1 MSYLFC
7 SFMTTYQL
15 SFCLRIFAYCV
26 HSVCFCW
33 LSSLMCRER
42 ICLGSLFITT
52 RPIFFG
58 GNSGFHL
65 LSQCNYRGSFN
76 FKVSWFGNKI
86 KHMVTLFINQSP
98 SSIVDLCEADLLNEG
113 HLVGTV
119 QPRDGSLQMRCKSLV
134 YPRCYPKRRVP

>member
-1 MSYLFC
+1 MI
-7 SFMTTYQL
+7 TYQL

-33 LSSLMCRER
+33 LSSLMFRER
-42 ICLGSLFITT
+42 ICLSSLFITT
-52 RPIFFG
+52 RPIFSEAILVFTYCLSVITG
-58 GNSGFHL
+58 VL
-65 LSQCNYRGSFN
+65 LTL
-76 FKVSWFGNKI
+76 KVSWFGNKT

-113 HLVGTV
+113 HLVGTI

-134 YPRCYPKRRVP
+134 YSRCYPKRRVP